1 MRLKN
6 ATLLAFIGTA
16 VVFLISTVGTISPGL
31 FFNFSLVRISTLL
44 FFLSVLAVFLFFIFF
59 YTDHIKA
66 GQTRLK
72 KAAAWAIVGMAAV
85 VFMYGRDLL
94 SIFRID
100 FLTEILQSRFV
111 DDLVPL
117 IPWVSSVIV
126 LIFFIVF
133 LKDSSDDEK
142 RRLGK
147 ALRIAVVG
155 TCLSVLLRTII
166 IANFVVTGGVRWFA
180 DLKGV
185 FLIIGIPLVCLSFL
199 AIEYFYFSFFKGK
212 DII

>member
-1 MRLKN
+1 M
-6 ATLLAFIGTA
+6 AFIGTA
-16 VVFLISTVGTISPGL
+16 VVFLISAVGAISPGL
-31 FFNFSLVRISTLL
+31 FFDFSVVRISTLL
-44 FFLSVLAVFLFFIFF
+44 LFLSVLSVLLFFIFF
-59 YTDHIKA
+59 YTDYIKT

-94 SIFRID
+94 SIFRIN

-111 DDLVPL
+111 DDLIPF

-133 LKDSSDDEK
+133 LIDRTDDEK
-142 RRLGK
+142 LKLRK
-147 ALRIAVVG
+147 ALRIAVIG
-155 TCLSVLLRTII
+155 ACLSLLLRTII
-166 IANFVVTGGVRWFA
+166 TVNFVVTGVVRWFA

-199 AIEYFYFSFFKGK
+199 AIEYFYLSFYKGK
-212 DII
+212 DIT